1 MGILRSTFISLSE
14 ARQLRSLAESSSIG
28 KKLSRRFVPG
38 LEIEDV
44 VASAQDLNRRGI
56 SSTLDSLGENVSD
69 EAHAQRSAK
78 TYHTMLDKIGELKL
92 NANVSLKLTQ
102 MGMDLKGGIAERI
115 VAGLVDHAHDVDSFV
130 RVDMEGSPYT
140 QATIDMVRRLN
151 QNAKSSGRVGIVI
164 QSYLRRSES
173 DIEDLCGQSIP
184 VRLCKGAYKEP
195 SDVAFPDKHDVD
207 RNYVRLMTKLLESGT
222 YPAIAS
228 HDERII
234 SQAVQYVKEQNIT
247 PDRFEFQMLYG
258 IRRDLQRRLVA
269 EGYRLRLYVPYG
281 DAWYPYFMRR
291 LAERPANVLFLVRN
305 LLKS

>member
-14 ARQLRSLAESSSIG
+14 ARQLRSLAERSSIG

-69 EAHAQRSAK
+69 EAHAQRSAN

-173 DIEDLCGQSIP
+173 DIDLLLSEGIRI
-184 VRLCKGAYKEP
+184 RLCKGAYQESP
-195 SDVAFPDKHDVD
+195 EIAFPLKADVD
-207 RNYVRLMTKLLESGT
+207 KNYVLLSQKLLRSGIFHGLAT
-222 YPAIAS
+222 
-228 HDERII
+228 HDETII
-234 SQAVQYVKEQNIT
+234 EQTKKMVKTEGIS
-247 PDRFEFQMLYG
+247 PSSFEFQMLYG
-258 IRRDLQRRLVA
+258 IRRDLQESLVK
-269 EGYRLRLYVPYG
+269 EGYGMRVYIPFG
-281 DAWYPYFMRR
+281 HEWYPYFMRR
-291 LAERPANVLFLVRN
+291 LAERPANAIFIAKN
-305 LLKS
+305 LIR